1 MKNTII
7 AEKLEALENEV
18 KSNIEKLLQ
27 ENIGRNWKVDYLSNS
42 TLCFGINDET
52 GQYSLKFGQC
62 VYVYFDGHRHYRGN
76 RKFEMNFGSTGAFS
90 LIEEYDTAGRMN
102 FYIGVGK
109 LLENKSLLHQLEQI
123 MNEYYNESNSL
134 YDQREK

>member
-1 MKNTII
+1 MNDTII

-27 ENIGRNWKVDYLSNS
+27 ENIGENWIVALLGRSS
-42 TLCFGINDET
+42 LTFGVKDLT
-52 GQYSLKFGQC
+52 GERTCKFGQEIE
-62 VYVYFDGHRHYRGN
+62 VYFGEAHFG
-76 RKFEMNFGSTGAFS
+76 RKSGFKMNFGSTGAFS
-90 LIEEYDTAGRMN
+90 LNEEYDTVGRMN

-123 MNEYYNESNSL
+123 LNEYYNEWNNL
-134 YDQREK
+134 FDQREK

>member
-18 KSNIEKLLQ
+18 KRNIEKLLQ
-27 ENIGRNWKVDYLSNS
+27 ESIGENWIVAL
-42 TLCFGINDET
+42 FGRSSLTFGVKDLT
-52 GQYSLKFGQC
+52 GERTCKFGQEIE
-62 VYVYFDGHRHYRGN
+62 VYFGEDHFG
-76 RKFEMNFGSTGAFS
+76 RKSGFKMNFGSTGAFS

-109 LLENKSLLHQLEQI
+109 LLENKPLLQQLEQ
-123 MNEYYNESNSL
+123 MLNEYYNEWNDL

>member
-7 AEKLEALENEV
+7 AEKLEALESEV

-27 ENIGRNWKVDYLSNS
+27 ENIGENWIVALLGRSS
-42 TLCFGINDET
+42 LTFGVKDPT
-52 GQYSLKFGQC
+52 GERTCKFAQEIE
-62 VYVYFDGHRHYRGN
+62 VYFGEAHFGRESGF
-76 RKFEMNFGSTGAFS
+76 KMNFGSTGAFS
-90 LIEEYDTAGRMN
+90 LNEEYDTVGRMN

-109 LLENKSLLHQLEQI
+109 LLENKSLLHQLEQ
-123 MNEYYNESNSL
+123 MLNEYYNEWNDL

>member
-7 AEKLEALENEV
+7 AKKLEALENEV

-27 ENIGRNWKVDYLSNS
+27 ENIGEVWIVALLGRSSL
-42 TLCFGINDET
+42 TFGVKDPT
-52 GQYSLKFGQC
+52 GERTCKFGQEIE
-62 VYVYFDGHRHYRGN
+62 VYFGEAHFG
-76 RKFEMNFGSTGAFS
+76 RKSGFKMNFGSTGAFS
-90 LIEEYDTAGRMN
+90 LIEEYDTVGRMN

-123 MNEYYNESNSL
+123 LNEYCNEWNSL
-134 YDQREK
+134 CDQREK

>member
-27 ENIGRNWKVDYLSNS
+27 ENIGENWIVAF
-42 TLCFGINDET
+42 FGNRSLTFGVKDPT
-52 GQYSLKFGQC
+52 GERTCKFGQD
-62 VYVYFDGHRHYRGN
+62 VEVYFGEAPFG
-76 RKFEMNFGSTGAFS
+76 RKSGFKMTFGSTGAFS
-90 LIEEYDTAGRMN
+90 LIEEYDTVGRMN

-109 LLENKSLLHQLEQI
+109 LLENKSLLHQLEQ
-123 MNEYYNESNSL
+123 MLNEFYNEWNSL
-134 YDQREK
+134 YDHREK

>member
-18 KSNIEKLLQ
+18 KSNVEKMLQ
-27 ENIGRNWKVDYLSNS
+27 ENIGEDWIVALLGRSSL
-42 TLCFGINDET
+42 TFGVKDPT
-52 GQYSLKFGQC
+52 GERTCKFGQEIE
-62 VYVYFDGHRHYRGN
+62 VYFGEAHFG
-76 RKFEMNFGSTGAFS
+76 RKSGFKMNFGSTGAFS
-90 LIEEYDTAGRMN
+90 LIEEYDTVGRMN

-123 MNEYYNESNSL
+123 LNEYYNEWNSL

>member
-27 ENIGRNWKVDYLSNS
+27 QNIGENWIVALLGRSS
-42 TLCFGINDET
+42 LTFGIKDPT
-52 GQYSLKFGQC
+52 GERTCKFGQE
-62 VYVYFDGHRHYRGN
+62 VEVYFGEAHFG
-76 RKFEMNFGSTGAFS
+76 RKSGFKMNFGSTGAFS
-90 LIEEYDTAGRMN
+90 LNEEYDTVGRMN

-109 LLENKSLLHQLEQI
+109 LLENKSLLHQLEQ
-123 MNEYYNESNSL
+123 MLNEYYNEWNDL

>member
-27 ENIGRNWKVDYLSNS
+27 QNIGENWIVALLGRSS
-42 TLCFGINDET
+42 LTFGIKDPT
-52 GQYSLKFGQC
+52 GERTCKFGQE
-62 VYVYFDGHRHYRGN
+62 VEVYFGETHFG
-76 RKFEMNFGSTGAFS
+76 RKSGFKMNFGSTGAFS
-90 LIEEYDTAGRMN
+90 LNEEYDTVGRMN

-109 LLENKSLLHQLEQI
+109 LLENKSLLHQLEQ
-123 MNEYYNESNSL
+123 MLNEYYNEWNDL

>member
-1 MKNTII
+1 MENTII
-7 AEKLEALENEV
+7 AEKLGALENEV

-27 ENIGRNWKVDYLSNS
+27 ENIGRDWKVDYLSNS

-62 VYVYFDGHRHYRGN
+62 VYVYFYRNGHYRGK

-102 FYIGVGK
+102 YYIGIGK
-109 LLENKSLLHQLEQI
+109 LLANKPLLHQLEQ
-123 MNEYYNESNSL
+123 MLNEYYNEWNDL

>member
-18 KSNIEKLLQ
+18 KRNIEKLLQ
-27 ENIGRNWKVDYLSNS
+27 ENIGENWIVAL
-42 TLCFGINDET
+42 FGRSSLTFGVKDLT
-52 GQYSLKFGQC
+52 GERTCKFGQEIE
-62 VYVYFDGHRHYRGN
+62 VYFGEAHFG
-76 RKFEMNFGSTGAFS
+76 RKSGFKMNFGSTGAFS

-109 LLENKSLLHQLEQI
+109 LLENKPLLQQLEQ
-123 MNEYYNESNSL
+123 MLNEYYNEWNDL

>member
-7 AEKLEALENEV
+7 AEKLEVLENEV
-18 KSNIEKLLQ
+18 NGNIEKLLQ
-27 ENIGRNWKVDYLSNS
+27 RNIGENWIVALLGNS
-42 TLCFGINDET
+42 SLTFGVKDPT
-52 GQYSLKFGQC
+52 GERTCKFGQEID
-62 VYVYFDGHRHYRGN
+62 VYFGKNHFD
-76 RKFEMNFGSTGAFS
+76 RKPMFKMNFGSTGAFS

-123 MNEYYNESNSL
+123 LNEYYNEWNNL

>member
-7 AEKLEALENEV
+7 DEKLEALENKV

-27 ENIGRNWKVDYLSNS
+27 ENIGEDWIVALLGNRSL
-42 TLCFGINDET
+42 TFGVKDPT
-52 GQYSLKFGQC
+52 GERDCKFGQ
-62 VYVYFDGHRHYRGN
+62 VIEVYFGENHFG
-76 RKFEMNFGSTGAFS
+76 RKPGFKMNFGSTGAFS

-102 FYIGVGK
+102 FYIGFGK
-109 LLENKSLLHQLEQI
+109 LLENKPLLHQLEQ
-123 MNEYYNESNSL
+123 MLNEYYNEWNDL

>member
-27 ENIGRNWKVDYLSNS
+27 QNIGENWIVALLGRSS
-42 TLCFGINDET
+42 LTFGIKDPT
-52 GQYSLKFGQC
+52 GERTCKFGQE
-62 VYVYFDGHRHYRGN
+62 VEVYFGEAHFG
-76 RKFEMNFGSTGAFS
+76 RKSGFKMNFGSTGAFS
-90 LIEEYDTAGRMN
+90 LNEEYDTVGRMN

-109 LLENKSLLHQLEQI
+109 LLENKLLLHQLEQ
-123 MNEYYNESNSL
+123 MLNEYYNEWNNL
-134 YDQREK
+134 FDQREK